1 MKRVLTIV
9 LALTLTVCSIPVAAN
24 AITPA
29 LKIPS
34 MPTIPSFK
42 VNIELPQSVFDD
54 WFAKNPIELPTA
66 KIPNTPSVTEAKYYH
81 DQYSRL
87 QIRWNKVDGADNY
100 EIEITKADGSKE
112 VYETSSNSLIR
123 SDVDCPRVY
132 IEETSTWTAATVR
145 VRAVDGNVKSLWSES
160 VNVGCNMLH

>member
-9 LALTLTVCSIPVAAN
+9 LALTLMVCSIPVAAN

-34 MPTIPSFK
+34 MPTIPNFK

-54 WFAKNPIELPTA
+54 WFAEHPIKLPTIQ
-66 KIPNTPSVTEAKYYH
+66 IPSVPHVTEARYYH
-81 DQYSRL
+81 GQYSRL
-87 QIRWNKVDGADNY
+87 QIRWDKVDGADSY
-100 EIEITKADGSKE
+100 EVEIIKADGSKE

-123 SDVDCPRVY
+123 SDIECPRVY
-132 IEETSTWTAATVR
+132 IEETNTWTAATVR
-145 VRAVDGNVKSLWSES
+145 VRAVDGNVKSLWSEP
-160 VNVGCNMLH
+160 VKAGCDKLH

>member
-9 LALTLTVCSIPVAAN
+9 LALTLMVCSIPMVAN

-34 MPTIPSFK
+34 MPTIPNFK

-54 WFAKNPIELPTA
+54 WFAKNPIDVPTVQ
-66 KIPNTPSVTEAKYYH
+66 IPGTPNVTEARYYH
-81 DQYSRL
+81 GRYSRL
-87 QIRWNKVDGADNY
+87 QIRWDEVDNADSY
-100 EIEITKADGSKE
+100 EIEITKADGSQE
-112 VYETSSNSLIR
+112 MYVSDSNMLYR
-123 SDVDCPRVY
+123 SDVECPMVY
-132 IEETSTWTAATVR
+132 IEETNTWAAATVR